1 MSNRGT
7 RSRGTDALAWDH
19 NSHYHSHLIRRI
31 PEHATRVLDVGC
43 GDGRLA
49 RTLADRG
56 LAVDALDADA
66 DVIARARALTPARLG
81 VNYHAVPFEEARLD
95 PRGHDAVTA
104 VAALHHMP
112 LGPGLDRLAGA
123 VAPGGSLVILGLYR
137 EAHPADLATS
147 VAALG
152 PQWFIGAG
160 MRVGRTLARLPGPPS
175 LPEAPMRMLDP
186 VETLPQIRAEAA
198 RRLPGA
204 RVRRLLFWRY
214 SLVWTRPV

>member
-1 MSNRGT
+1 MPHRPPGS
-7 RSRGTDALAWDH
+7 ALDLSWDH
-19 NSHYHSHLIRRI
+19 NSHYHSHVIRRL
-31 PEHATRVLDVGC
+31 PEHAARVLDVGC

-49 RTLADRG
+49 RTLAG
-56 LAVDALDADA
+56 LGPTVDALDADPA
-66 DVIARARALTPARLG
+66 VIARARALTPARLG
-81 VNYHAVPFEEARLD
+81 VNYRAVPFEKALLD
-95 PRGHDAVTA
+95 PRGYDAVTA

-123 VAPGGSLVILGLYR
+123 VAPGGTLLVLGLYR

-160 MRVGRTLARLPGPPS
+160 LRVGRTLARLPDAPAV
-175 LPEAPMRMLDP
+175 PEAPMRVRDP
-186 VETLPQIRAEAA
+186 VESLPEIRAEAA

-214 SLVWTRPV
+214 SLVWTRPE

>member
-1 MSNRGT
+1 M
-7 RSRGTDALAWDH
+7 
-19 NSHYHSHLIRRI
+19 
-31 PEHATRVLDVGC
+31 LDVGC

-56 LAVDALDADA
+56 STVDALDADPA
-66 DVIARARALTPARLG
+66 VIARARALTPARLG

-95 PRGHDAVTA
+95 PRGYDAVTA

-112 LGPGLDRLAGA
+112 LGPGLDRLADA
-123 VAPGGSLVILGLYR
+123 VAPGGSLVLLGLYR
-137 EAHPADLATS
+137 EAHPADFAATA
-147 VAALG
+147 AALF
-152 PQWFIGAG
+152 PQWSIGAG
-160 MRVGRTLARLPGPPS
+160 LRLVRSPARLPEPPGV
-175 LPEAPMRMLDP
+175 PEAPMHVRDP

-214 SLVWTRPV
+214 SLVWTRPA